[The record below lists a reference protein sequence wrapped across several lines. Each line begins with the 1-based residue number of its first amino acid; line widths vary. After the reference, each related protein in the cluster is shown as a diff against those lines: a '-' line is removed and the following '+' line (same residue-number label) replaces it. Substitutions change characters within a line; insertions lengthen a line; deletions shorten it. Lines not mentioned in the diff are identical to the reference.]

1 MKQYIA
7 PSIICGNRLNLEAE
21 IQELNRSDADLIHFD
36 VMDTT
41 FTPMD
46 PTTCLSPDL
55 IPLFRKRTNIP
66 LDIHIEINEPYN
78 LICNILPYC
87 EGCYIQVHIECCSK
101 ISHYIDLI
109 RKGGAYPAIALN
121 CGTSLELIRDVIE
134 EVDLIDLCTTNSKNG
149 SHAFTESLQRKIR
162 KAREMTLEVGRK
174 DMIIEVDGGINF
186 ERAEKCKILGA
197 NAYVLGTKSVY
208 NQNKSVSEK
217 INEFRKFIEK

>member
-1 MKQYIA
+1 M
-7 PSIICGNRLNLEAE
+7 
-21 IQELNRSDADLIHFD
+21 
-36 VMDTT
+36 
-41 FTPMD
+41 
-46 PTTCLSPDL
+46 
-55 IPLFRKRTNIP
+55 
-66 LDIHIEINEPYN
+66 
-78 LICNILPYC
+78 
-87 EGCYIQVHIECCSK
+87 
-101 ISHYIDLI
+101 
-109 RKGGAYPAIALN
+109 
-121 CGTSLELIRDVIE
+121 IRDVIE